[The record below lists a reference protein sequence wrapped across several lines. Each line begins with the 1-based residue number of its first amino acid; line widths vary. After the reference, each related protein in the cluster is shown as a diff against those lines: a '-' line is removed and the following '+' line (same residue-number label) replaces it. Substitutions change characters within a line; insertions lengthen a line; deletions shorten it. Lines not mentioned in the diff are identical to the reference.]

1 MTFIRNMGFILALG
15 IASLLAGHTAQAQRI
30 STVSGEDLARSC
42 AKQSRFAACSAY
54 LAGITD
60 GASWSQSFGL
70 LLGSAPS
77 PAFCVPAQVNGV
89 QIRSLVVGWLA
100 GHDVALTQPAG
111 RGVFQALHDNYTC
124 PSGVAGLYSERRAQ
138 AQRIS
143 SLPGKGLV
151 ALCSHDAGLPACNGY
166 LAGTMDSEIWSRN
179 FSTVEG
185 AHKPLAFC
193 VPKEIKMAQLRSLIV
208 GWYAGH
214 EDALDEPAGRGI
226 YRAFHDNYPCY
237 SAVSAGD
244 NR

>member
-1 MTFIRNMGFILALG
+1 MCV
-15 IASLLAGHTAQAQRI
+15 GHAAHAQRV
-30 STVSGEDLARSC
+30 STVSGEELARSC
-42 AKQSRFAACSAY
+42 DKQSRFAACSAY

-77 PAFCVPAQVNGV
+77 PAFCIPAQVKGV

-100 GHDVALTQPAG
+100 GHSTALGQPAG

-124 PSGVAGLYSERRAQ
+124 PSGVASLYAERRAQ

-151 ALCSHDAGLPACNGY
+151 ALCSHNAGLPACNGY

-179 FSTVEG
+179 FSTIEG
-185 AHKPLAFC
+185 AHNPMAFC
-193 VPKEIKMAQLRSLIV
+193 VPKEMRMSQLRALIV

-214 EDALDEPAGRGI
+214 EDALNEPAGRGV
-226 YRAFHDNYPCY
+226 YRALHDNYPCY
-237 SAVSAGD
+237 AGTPSGD